1 MVRLNIISHNVWLI
15 PFAGPW
21 FLGRA
26 ARCAENMAAATAK
39 LQQQKQGQEDVITVV
54 ALQEVW
60 AMRAGMFWPILWLCS
75 YVEQLL
81 LQLGIVNGGYEP
93 MLYRMVKGIGFFL
106 LIVSLWLEGDLVQR
120 CVSAMAG
127 ACHMVFL
134 GPQKKSVYYCTRA
147 LIRAYANLLHA
158 LWTPCTLL
166 PFIHFKINNR
176 CSTCACTSGCH

>member
-26 ARCAENMAAATAK
+26 ARCAENTAAATAK
-39 LQQQKQGQEDVITVV
+39 LQQQKHVGAEGQEDVITVV

-60 AMRAGMFWPILWLCS
+60 AMRAGMFWPILWICS

-106 LIVSLWLEGDLVQR
+106 LIVSLW
-120 CVSAMAG
+120 SMAG

-134 GPQKKSVYYCTRA
+134 GPKKTC
-147 LIRAYANLLHA
+147 ILLH
-158 LWTPCTLL
+158 TRTHTRVCKPFTCSVDTLYIITL
-166 PFIHFKINNR
+166 YPF
-176 CSTCACTSGCH
+176 

>member
-1 MVRLNIISHNVWLI
+1 MVWLNIISHNVWLI

-26 ARCAENMAAATAK
+26 ARCAENTAAATAK
-39 LQQQKQGQEDVITVV
+39 LQQQKHAGAAEGQEDVITVV

-60 AMRAGMFWPILWLCS
+60 AMRAGMFWPILWICS

-134 GPQKKSVYYCTRA
+134 GPKKTC
-147 LIRAYANLLHA
+147 ILLH
-158 LWTPCTLL
+158 TRTHTRVCKPFTCSVDTLYIITL
-166 PFIHFKINNR
+166 YPF
-176 CSTCACTSGCH
+176 

>member
-1 MVRLNIISHNVWLI
+1 
-15 PFAGPW
+15 
-21 FLGRA
+21 
-26 ARCAENMAAATAK
+26 MAAATAK
-39 LQQQKQGQEDVITVV
+39 LQQQKHAGAAEGQEDVITVV

-60 AMRAGMFWPILWLCS
+60 AMRAGMFWPILWICS

-134 GPQKKSVYYCTRA
+134 GPKICVYYCRRA
-147 LIRAYANLLHA
+147 LIRALLNLLHA

-166 PFIHFKINNR
+166 PFSILK
-176 CSTCACTSGCH
+176 